1 MIFLEKEIELF
12 IERLDKAMETND
24 KETILK
30 LNEEVD
36 KIISKLLPDENKLT

>member
-1 MIFLEKEIELF
+1 MEKEIELF